1 MDKKVFWYSVIA
13 SVVASIAFS
22 WLLEPISRGLWNLAS
37 DSASSWLMNLQN
49 AAFMNA
55 ALGKRDW
62 AIVSIFFVFSA
73 LAWGVAFGAII
84 GTYLARKHKED
95 PNGPIGRFRRS
106 PWRRRIGAMA
116 LALWVTLGLYQW
128 THMCFMFYVDL
139 QLNASFSQ
147 RLDAL
152 GPYIDQIDEKKLKS
166 AWALMKTRDDYE
178 KINSWIDGFAKRA
191 GVDLPS
197 PLYR

>member
-1 MDKKVFWYSVIA
+1 MDKRIFWYSVIA

-22 WLLEPISRGLWNLAS
+22 WLLEPISRGLWNIAS
-37 DSASSWLMNLQN
+37 DSASTWLTNLQN
-49 AAFMNA
+49 VAFMNA

-62 AIVSIFFVFSA
+62 ATVAIFFAFST
-73 LAWGVAFGAII
+73 LLWGVAFGAITGI
-84 GTYLARKHKED
+84 YLARKRVES
-95 PNGPIGRFRRS
+95 PNGLIARYRKS
-106 PWRRRIGAMA
+106 QWNRRISLLA

-139 QLNASFSQ
+139 QLNSSFSQ

-152 GPYIDQIDEKKLKS
+152 GPYIEQIEERRLKS
-166 AWALMKTRDDYE
+166 EWALMKDRNDYE
-178 KINSWIDGFAKRA
+178 KINERMDAFAKRA
-191 GVDLPS
+191 SIQIPP